1 MEPIASPA
9 ESRRKILF
17 WSGLT
22 LATFT
27 VITGGNELILDLVW
41 LLFAIAITIGPHFH
55 KLAPRTAT
63 AASLPGIFLILD
75 GILELI
81 PATSDTIIGP
91 LWLSEYIFLLAYL
104 ALAIGLIKLP
114 RPAGHAHR
122 ATALTDALATAVATF
137 LAFWTVA
144 SGAVHGGEDLPHAL
158 VMATYPA
165 MDILLLSLS
174 THLAIQRRNI
184 PTSLW
189 WLIGTLTAVTALDA
203 TLSTYEL
210 IAPSETPA
218 ILDSLQAFTVFG
230 MSVVVIHPTFPRLFT
245 YTP

>member
-1 MEPIASPA
+1 MEPIASPTT
-9 ESRRKILF
+9 SRQKILF

-22 LATFT
+22 LAA
-27 VITGGNELILDLVW
+27 ITAINSNNELILDLVW
-41 LLFAIAITIGPHFH
+41 LLFAITITIGPHCH
-55 KLAPRTAT
+55 KLKPKT
-63 AASLPGIFLILD
+63 AALASIPGILLTLD

-81 PATSDTIIGP
+81 PATSNTIIGP
-91 LWLSEYIFLLAYL
+91 LWLSEYVFLLAYL

-114 RPAGHAHR
+114 RPAGHTHR

-158 VMATYPA
+158 IMATYPA
-165 MDILLLSLS
+165 MDTLLLSLS

-210 IAPSETPA
+210 IAPSDTPA

-230 MSVVVIHPTFPRLFT
+230 MAVVVIH
-245 YTP
+245 